1 MLALLWVEW
10 LSVYSCVGSDH
21 GLHLRVLMAQAK
33 LERASSRQQDS
44 GGGGCLLSHLPL
56 LEAG

>member
-1 MLALLWVEW
+1 MLALQWEEW

-21 GLHLRVLMAQAK
+21 GLHLRVLMAEAKQA
-33 LERASSRQQDS
+33 RAPSRQQDS
-44 GGGGCLLSHLPL
+44 GGGGCLLSHLL

>member
-1 MLALLWVEW
+1 MLALLWDEW

-21 GLHLRVLMAQAK
+21 GLHLRVLMAEAK
-33 LERASSRQQDS
+33 QEWVSSQQQDS
-44 GGGGCLLSHLPL
+44 GGGGCLLSHLL